1 MTVPDKMAADPLRRL
16 VARLPQPQ
24 VPHGLASR
32 IVARAVTERQ
42 QAPREQIIKA
52 APPPARTH
60 PWRWMA
66 LSGACA
72 AAVVAMLMSPP
83 AQVRRLAAASPAVV
97 RPPARDEAAPQPM
110 RVHMTSAAIARPH
123 RPVPTNATASAIDE
137 ALPATSVIA
146 QADAPD
152 PVEDAPVAPAGNAPS
167 ATPAIQ
173 LAKAGPAA
181 PVQGPGIH
189 DGLAPLVSEGV
200 GLGLSGGGAMPA
212 ISGAGAARSP
222 GHMPGAARR

>member
-1 MTVPDKMAADPLRRL
+1 MTARDKMAADPLQRI

-24 VPHGLASR
+24 VPHGLARR
-32 IVARAVTERQ
+32 IVARAVTEGQ
-42 QAPREQIIKA
+42 QAPREQVIMA
-52 APPPARTH
+52 APQPVRNH

-72 AAVVAMLMSPP
+72 AAVVAMLMSLSAP
-83 AQVRRLAAASPAVV
+83 ARRVAVASPVV
-97 RPPARDEAAPQPM
+97 ARPPARDEAAPQPM
-110 RVHMTSAAIARPH
+110 RVHMTSAAIARPN

-146 QADAPD
+146 QADAPE

-200 GLGLSGGGAMPA
+200 GLGLSGGGAVPT
-212 ISGAGAARSP
+212 ISGTGAARSP
-222 GHMPGAARR
+222 GYMPGAARR